1 MDSLNIGRNT
11 TTKTQGGMERRGG
24 VRAADLRVERHSYK
38 EIDTSEYNAI
48 LPEIRPMIVCEPQRP
63 RHGCHRA
70 RDAAGAHDRRE
81 AAVVGPHALPVVFVK
96 APPPPEHKATGRRAD
111 GECKTL

>member
-1 MDSLNIGRNT
+1 
-11 TTKTQGGMERRGG
+11 MERRGG
-24 VRAADLRVERHSYK
+24 VRAADLRVERHSIK
-38 EIDTSEYNAI
+38 EMGTSECNVI
-48 LPEIRPMIVCEPQRP
+48 CPVFRPMIVREPQRP

-70 RDAAGAHDRRE
+70 RDAAGAHDGRE

-96 APPPPEHKATGRRAD
+96 APPPPEHTAAGRRAD